1 MPFFPAHWCAHIN
14 EGAKASGLLTES
26 LDAPEEF
33 CVVKH
38 YGAAITLIILL
49 NKKSVW
55 DCQIDGFLKF
65 DITVFC

>member
-49 NKKSVW
+49 NKKSV
-55 DCQIDGFLKF
+55 
-65 DITVFC
+65 